1 MTILYVLAAIL
12 LLGILVTAHEA
23 GHFFAAR
30 MTGIP
35 VKEFSIGFGPKLLQ
49 WTRKKH
55 ETLFSLRLIPAGGY
69 CAFYGEDDVQGK
81 EKNDPRSI
89 GRFAVWK
96 RIVTVAAGPCMNFL
110 LALLAAVIIFSYV
123 GEDVNGEY
131 GYTVIQSVESGS
143 PAEAAGLL
151 PGDVVLSVGGQ
162 DAKGLSEDGTSYRI
176 SALIDRYASGDGPL
190 ALGVQRGEET
200 LTLQAAPRYDE
211 SEKRWMIGVTL
222 WVQYT
227 PGYEPVSFT
236 RAVRLGADYC
246 VRAGGAILTSLR
258 DLVTTGRGFEE
269 SSGPV
274 GIIRLI
280 AEETQTAARTSQA
293 QAWLTWAQLLVLIS
307 VNLGLFNL
315 IPIPGL
321 DGSRIVFLV
330 IEGLRG
336 KPAPQKVE
344 AAVHTAGYVLL
355 LGVMLMMTFK
365 DVLRIFR

>member
-1 MTILYVLAAIL
+1 MTILYLLAAVL

-69 CAFYGEDDVQGK
+69 CAFYGEDDVQEK

-110 LALLAAVIIFSYV
+110 LALLAAALIFSWV

-131 GYTVIQSVESGS
+131 GYTVVQSVFPGS
-143 PAEAAGLL
+143 PAEEAGLL
-151 PGDVVLSVGGQ
+151 PGDVLLSVNGQ
-162 DAKGLSEDGTSYRI
+162 DAAGLSEGGGSYRI
-176 SALIDRYASGDGPL
+176 SALIDRYRPGDAPL
-190 ALGVQRGEET
+190 SIGVRRGEET
-200 LTLQAAPRYDE
+200 LSLDMAPRYDE
-211 SEKRWMIGVTL
+211 AEKRWMVGVTL
-222 WVQYT
+222 QVQYT
-227 PGYEPVSFT
+227 PGYEPVSVP
-236 RAVRLGADYC
+236 RAFHLGADYC

-280 AEETQTAARTSQA
+280 AEETQSAARASQA
-293 QAWLTWAQLLVLIS
+293 EAWLTWIQLLVLIS

-321 DGSRIVFLV
+321 DGSRIVFLA
-330 IEGLRG
+330 IEGIRR
-336 KPAPQKVE
+336 KPTPQKVE
-344 AAVHTAGYVLL
+344 AAVHMAGYVLL
-355 LGVMLMMTFK
+355 FGVMIMMTFK